1 MAGWFQRS
9 STCLPVLSLLHLQAT
24 LLASRWIFQKYCL
37 HPGSESLMNFL
48 PSTSPNCPEGGV
60 FTQNF
65 IPGYSQQT
73 PIDLCTFVLH
83 NFLCKSLFQTRSHP
97 KLLVLFPNKLL
108 HLLIFATA
116 ASSAD
121 VASLPYSLSLP
132 GRFSVLNLSDLF
144 WHHHSFSNC
153 HNSQWS
159 LPLPL
164 ECVLAIPLSWRNR
177 VGSNRHW
184 MSVHAPAR
192 KGALWGGDES
202 SASLPHRTWQLNNEK
217 CILMWAMHGEEK

>member
-1 MAGWFQRS
+1 MIFVSVKIGSYCAYYFVNCFFSSQCIVNIFPSIRTGSRKYHSSISRFYLMAGWFQRS

-97 KLLVLFPNKLL
+97 KLLV
-108 HLLIFATA
+108 I
-116 ASSAD
+116 
-121 VASLPYSLSLP
+121 
-132 GRFSVLNLSDLF
+132 
-144 WHHHSFSNC
+144 
-153 HNSQWS
+153 
-159 LPLPL
+159 
-164 ECVLAIPLSWRNR
+164 IP
-177 VGSNRHW
+177 
-184 MSVHAPAR
+184 
-192 KGALWGGDES
+192 
-202 SASLPHRTWQLNNEK
+202 Q
-217 CILMWAMHGEEK
+217 